1 MKKKII
7 ISILLV
13 IVVGIIIGLFAMKNK
28 EKEDIINYDELKQ
41 NSEMYNENATLED
54 LKRRIWCNWR

>member
-54 LKRRIWCNWR
+54 LK